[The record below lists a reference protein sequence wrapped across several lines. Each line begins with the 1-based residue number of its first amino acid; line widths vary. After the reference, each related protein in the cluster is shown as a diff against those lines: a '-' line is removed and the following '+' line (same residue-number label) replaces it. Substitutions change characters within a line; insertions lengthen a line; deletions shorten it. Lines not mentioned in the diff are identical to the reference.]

1 MQLCVLNQHG
11 KAQSLISNSLTAKRS
26 ENLTAKRSN
35 SLINMTKRNILAGVS
50 FGLMM
55 WIMMEI
61 VPIFTSSKT
70 VSTCELILTFIF
82 WMIGGFVFAFIN
94 SKSDKNTR
102 ELLEEQKRKLEEL
115 EKNVENIDYMA
126 GSNPDDFIN
135 DKNWENIKNEKK

>member
-1 MQLCVLNQHG
+1 
-11 KAQSLISNSLTAKRS
+11 
-26 ENLTAKRSN
+26 
-35 SLINMTKRNILAGVS
+35 
-50 FGLMM
+50 
-55 WIMMEI
+55 MMEI

-126 GSNPDDFIN
+126 DSNPDDFIN
-135 DKNWENIKNEKK
+135 DKNWETDNKQLNKDK